1 MSLPLSGHLGMESE
15 RSETEYDGP
24 REGDQNILLTSSS
37 AVENLTSTVCTVSL
51 HRIDNPERYVGQS
64 PSPRSTKWG
73 SARWGCSSTLC
84 TRDVDPTGNCDTY
97 LFYSMLLALMAP
109 VISRLI
115 AQNSCTSPRCASG
128 TPASRMD
135 QNE

>member
-73 SARWGCSSTLC
+73 SARRGRSSTLC

-97 LFYSMLLALMAP
+97 LFYSMLLVLTP

-115 AQNSCTSPRCASG
+115 ASNSCTSPRCASG
-128 TPASRMD
+128 TSASRMD
-135 QNE
+135 ENE